1 MNHTSTRRL
10 IADNQK
16 QMRMKTRVAAWWQTE
31 RKAKCDCPACRLGLT
46 GATVSLNNLPEGLAA
61 ALGRLAGDID
71 DGGTP
76 PSKAH

>member
-16 QMRMKTRVAAWWQTE
+16 QMRVKSRVAAWWQTE
-31 RKAKCDCPACRLGLT
+31 RNAKCDCAACRLGMRGT
-46 GATVSLNNLPEGLAA
+46 VVSLDNLPEGLAA

-71 DGGTP
+71 DGGAP
-76 PSKAH
+76 PTKAH